1 MNKKFLEYSTNNIDL
16 LRLNMSHISLNSL
29 EKNIKFIKKYTNTQI
44 CIDTE
49 GAQIRSKIKKKKFF
63 KRKTNLKITK
73 NNSGDLCLYPQNVF
87 EKIKINDVL
96 NIGFD
101 NLKVKIK
108 KIDSYKLDAIVIREG
123 LLENNKGIHV
133 ENRKVNLNFVTNK
146 DLKAIKIASALKIK
160 NFALSF
166 TNSSADVVSFG
177 KLLPNKS
184 SKIYKIETKLAV
196 KNFIKITKVGSNFL
210 IDRGDLSKD
219 IDIINIPVVQ
229 RNIIKIKNNLK
240 NKHVYI
246 ATNLLESMV
255 KNNYPTRGE
264 VNDIYSSLE
273 MGSDGLVL
281 AAETAIGK
289 HPIECVKLIKQ
300 IINKFNKTF

>member
-1 MNKKFLEYSTNNIDL
+1 MYNIEFNLDEGIQNFLSNIAEGNSKYEYRNALSGNTQNGLN
-16 LRLNMSHISLNSL
+16 LRLGYSC
-29 EKNIKFIKKYTNTQI
+29 Y
-44 CIDTE
+44 
-49 GAQIRSKIKKKKFF
+49 
-63 KRKTNLKITK
+63 
-73 NNSGDLCLYPQNVF
+73 
-87 EKIKINDVL
+87 
-96 NIGFD
+96 
-101 NLKVKIK
+101 
-108 KIDSYKLDAIVIREG
+108 
-123 LLENNKGIHV
+123 
-133 ENRKVNLNFVTNK
+133 
-146 DLKAIKIASALKIK
+146 ALKIK

-166 TNSSADVVSFG
+166 TNSSADVMSFG

-196 KNFIKITKVGSNFL
+196 KNFIKLTKVGSNFL